1 MQHSIGS
8 PSHSNWTRKRK
19 TRYPDWNGRGKLA
32 LDTDDMILYIENTED
47 TKKKLLELVNEF
59 SKVAGYMVNIQIL
72 VAFLYTKSNE
82 ISEKV
87 EKQSLLKFHPKNK
100 KILSKN

>member
-47 TKKKLLELVNEF
+47 TKKK
-59 SKVAGYMVNIQIL
+59 KKKTTGTGKRIQQGSGI
-72 VAFLYTKSNE
+72 
-82 ISEKV
+82 
-87 EKQSLLKFHPKNK
+87 HG
-100 KILSKN
+100 